1 MPFKNMPD
9 ACFKLWERIYDAS
22 KKAGDDE
29 ETSAKKAYGGIK
41 NAGWSKDD
49 KGQWVKKESF
59 AEFSLR
65 IDRASYDKA
74 TNERRFRAV
83 ASDTDEDKRSD
94 NMSLELF
101 GDFLSRIN
109 TGEPVPED
117 FQSDWW
123 KGGMPYLSVS
133 HYPDFN
139 GKVPGVIDAVYMDGN
154 YLKSKGKFNDTPLG
168 HKCFET
174 ICSDL
179 YGDTKEREDKVRIS
193 IAFLDYMHKH
203 KSNGYTFD
211 RMIEEENAICPEC
224 LKEMIKGASQGK
236 IYLKG
241 HLIHLALTRVPVNT
255 RTSMEVDKSMANKIL
270 TRKDD
275 AATIVGDELAEE
287 MEKEAELV
295 GKSEALVIRSEE
307 EVVTEAGVACPKC
320 KENVTPTPEGKC
332 PKCGAS
338 MKEEPTDEEEEV
350 DEACGGKK
358 KKKSEVV
365 EESKPQEGGYI
376 SDEVLSKIISTIK
389 ESMSE
394 VITIHPTETVSSHP
408 LDVRFSEFKNA
419 FDLIINSELSEDEK
433 LRSVQEPFSALG
445 TAIVSVV
452 KSSIKPREVTPEVQG
467 QMDLVSALSQ
477 VMNPIAQKLDL
488 VLTQLSTPQVE
499 RTMPTIPQ
507 RRSIP
512 PEVVQKIAQQPVVS
526 KSETPHLRAIIDK
539 TV

>member
-9 ACFKLWERIYDAS
+9 KCFKLWESIYNAS
-22 KKAGDDE
+22 KKAGDTE
-29 ETSAKKAYGGIK
+29 ELAAKKAYGGIK

-83 ASDTDEDKRSD
+83 ASDTDEDKRKD

-101 GDFLSRIN
+101 DDFLSRIN
-109 TGEPVPED
+109 TGESVPEE
-117 FQSDWW
+117 FRSDWW

-168 HKCFET
+168 HKCFEA

-203 KSNGYTFD
+203 KRNGYVFD
-211 RMIEEENAICPEC
+211 RQIEEEDAICPEC
-224 LKEMIKGASQGK
+224 MRETVKGEGQGK

-255 RTSMEVDKSMANKIL
+255 RTSLEVDKSMADKIL

-307 EVVTEAGVACPKC
+307 EEVVTEAGVACPKC

-338 MKEEPTDEEEEV
+338 MKEDEEEVE
-350 DEACGGKK
+350 EGCGGKK
-358 KKKSEVV
+358 KKKAEV
-365 EESKPQEGGYI
+365 EESEVTKVNIPMEEIRVFITDSI
-376 SDEVLSKIISTIK
+376 SDAIK
-389 ESMSE
+389 SLVKEPAPIE
-394 VITIHPTETVSSHP
+394 PVSSHP
-408 LDVRFSEFKNA
+408 LDNFFSEFKQK
-419 FDLIINSELSEDEK
+419 FDLIINMDVSEEEK
-433 LRSVQEPFSALG
+433 LRSVQEPFTNLG
-445 TAIVSVV
+445 TGIVSVV
-452 KSSIKPREVTPEVQG
+452 KSSIKPREINPEMKG
-467 QMDLVSALSQ
+467 QMDLVEALSQ
-477 VMNPIAQKLDL
+477 VMQPFAQKLDL

-526 KSETPHLRAIIDK
+526 KSETPKLRAVIDR
-539 TV
+539 TT

>member
-9 ACFKLWERIYDAS
+9 SCFKLWEKVYDAS

-29 ETSAKKAYGGIK
+29 ETSAKKAYGAIK
-41 NAGWSKDD
+41 QAGWSKDD

-65 IDRASYDKA
+65 IDKASYDKA
-74 TNERRFRAV
+74 TNERRFSAV
-83 ASDTDEDKRSD
+83 ASDTDEDNRSD
-94 NMSLELF
+94 NMSLALF
-101 GDFLSRIN
+101 SDFLDKIS
-109 TGEPVPED
+109 TGEPVPEEY
-117 FQSDWW
+117 QSDWW
-123 KGGMPYLSVS
+123 KGGTPYLSVS

-139 GKVPGVIDAVYMDGN
+139 GKVPGIIDSVYVDGN
-154 YLKSKGKFNDTPLG
+154 YLKSKGKFNDSPLG
-168 HKCFET
+168 RKCFET

-179 YGDTKEREDKVRIS
+179 YGNTKDREDKVRIS

-203 KSNGYTFD
+203 KSNGYVFD
-211 RMIEEENAICPEC
+211 RKIEKEDAICPEC

-255 RTSMEVDKSMANKIL
+255 RTSMEVDKSMADKIL

-307 EVVTEAGVACPKC
+307 EVVEEAKTKDSK
-320 KENVTPTPEGKC
+320 KE
-332 PKCGAS
+332 
-338 MKEEPTDEEEEV
+338 DEEVPCDPEV
-350 DEACGGKK
+350 DEGCEDKK
-358 KKKSEVV
+358 KKKSEV
-365 EESKPQEGGYI
+365 EESETNKISMEEIKALINDTI
-376 SDEVLSKIISTIK
+376 SDTMKSLIK
-389 ESMSE
+389 EPAPVE
-394 VITIHPTETVSSHP
+394 PTPSHP
-408 LDVRFSEFKNA
+408 LDTYFSEFKNK
-419 FDLIINSELSEDEK
+419 FDLIVNSEASEDEK
-433 LRSVQEPFSALG
+433 LHQVQEPFSNLG
-445 TAIVSVV
+445 TGIVSVV

-467 QMDLVSALSQ
+467 QMDLVNALSQ

-512 PEVVQKIAQQPVVS
+512 PEVAQKLIQQPVVS
-526 KSETPHLRAIIDK
+526 KSETPHLRAVIDK

>member
-9 ACFKLWERIYDAS
+9 KCFKLWEQVYDAS
-22 KKAGDDE
+22 KKSGDDE
-29 ETSAKKAYGGIK
+29 ETSAKKAYGAIK
-41 NAGWSKDD
+41 QAGWSKDD

-94 NMSLELF
+94 NMSLGLF
-101 GDFLSRIN
+101 GDFLERIN
-109 TGEPVPED
+109 TGEPVPEE

-139 GKVPGVIDAVYMDGN
+139 GKVPGQIEAVYIDGN

-168 HKCFET
+168 HKCFEA

-193 IAFLDYMHKH
+193 IAFLDYTHKH
-203 KSNGYTFD
+203 KSNGFVFD
-211 RMIEEENAICPEC
+211 RTIEKEDAICPEC
-224 LKEMIKGASQGK
+224 MREMVKGEGQGK

-320 KENVTPTPEGKC
+320 GENVTATPEGKC

-338 MKEEPTDEEEEV
+338 MKEDEEEVE
-350 DEACGGKK
+350 EGCGGKK
-358 KKKSEVV
+358 KKKSEVE
-365 EESKPQEGGYI
+365 EESKPQEGGYL
-376 SDEVLSKIISTIK
+376 SDESISKIISTIK
-389 ESMSE
+389 ESMTEFINVSPTP
-394 VITIHPTETVSSHP
+394 VIEPTPSHP
-408 LDVRFSEFKNA
+408 LDTYFSDFKQK
-419 FDLIINSELSEDEK
+419 FDAIMNSDITEEEK
-433 LRSVQEPFSALG
+433 KQQVQEPFNSLG
-445 TAIVSVV
+445 NGVVSVI
-452 KSSIKPREVTPEVQG
+452 KSSIKHKEVTPEVQG
-467 QMDLVSALSQ
+467 QMNLVEALSQ

-512 PEVVQKIAQQPVVS
+512 PEVVQKLAQQPVVS
-526 KSETPHLRAIIDK
+526 KSETPKLRAIIDT

>member
-1 MPFKNMPD
+1 MPT
-9 ACFKLWERIYDAS
+9 
-22 KKAGDDE
+22 DE
-29 ETSAKKAYGGIK
+29 FAKET
-41 NAGWSKDD
+41 NAL
-49 KGQWVKKESF
+49 

-83 ASDTDEDKRSD
+83 ASDTDEDKRGD
-94 NMSLELF
+94 HMSLELF
-101 GDFLSRIN
+101 GDFLTRIN

-193 IAFLDYMHKH
+193 IAFLDYVHKH

-295 GKSEALVIRSEE
+295 GKSEVLVIRSEE
-307 EVVTEAGVACPKC
+307 EVARVEEATTKDD
-320 KENVTPTPEGKC
+320 K
-332 PKCGAS
+332 
-338 MKEEPTDEEEEV
+338 KEEVEEPSKTDEDEEEV

-358 KKKSEVV
+358 KKKSEV
-365 EESKPQEGGYI
+365 EESVVSNQI
-376 SDEVLSKIISTIK
+376 SMEEIKALINDTISNTMKSFIK
-389 ESMSE
+389 EPAPVE
-394 VITIHPTETVSSHP
+394 PTPSHP
-408 LDVRFSEFKNA
+408 LDTFFSGFKSK
-419 FDLIINSELSEDEK
+419 FDLIINSEVSEDEK

-445 TAIVSVV
+445 TGIVSVV
-452 KSSIKPREVTPEVQG
+452 KSSIKPRELSPEVQG
-467 QMDLVSALSQ
+467 QMDLVNALSQ

-488 VLTQLSTPQVE
+488 VLTQLSAPQVE